1 MTDKLIE
8 LKERVV
14 FLDNQLARMENDFR
28 RALIT
33 GEASKVK
40 TTMNRLIS
48 EAQSTKEFTKAL
60 LRKFQIEDK
69 DDKVNLCLRLLS
81 YVENI
86 EKVILALQEAY
97 HQFQP
102 LQACMGTTFALIKSP
117 ASSARC
123 RPSSSKE
130 MADSG

>member
-8 LKERVV
+8 LKERVGL
-14 FLDNQLARMENDFR
+14 LDNQLARMENDFR

-33 GEASKVK
+33 GETSKAK

-60 LRKFQIEDK
+60 LSKYQLEDK

-86 EKVILALQEAY
+86 EKVILALKEA
-97 HQFQP
+97 
-102 LQACMGTTFALIKSP
+102 
-117 ASSARC
+117 
-123 RPSSSKE
+123 
-130 MADSG
+130 

>member
-1 MTDKLIE
+1 MTDKFIE
-8 LKERVV
+8 LKERVG

-33 GEASKVK
+33 GETSKAK

-60 LRKFQIEDK
+60 LSKFQLEDK
-69 DDKVNLCLRLLS
+69 DDKVNLCLRLLI

-86 EKVILALQEAY
+86 EKVILALQEA
-97 HQFQP
+97 
-102 LQACMGTTFALIKSP
+102 
-117 ASSARC
+117 
-123 RPSSSKE
+123 
-130 MADSG
+130 